1 MKNQLRKFDRS
12 GSFFPTFFNH
22 YFNDD
27 LFNNFFVG
35 DLPATNVTETD
46 KAFNIEVSIPGFKK
60 EDIKIAIEKNVLS
73 ISAQTE
79 INNEEKDKNEKIL
92 RREFRKS
99 SFERRFTIPDNIDT
113 ENIEAVQKDGI
124 LSISLPKKDKT
135 LENKVKTIDIK

>member
-27 LFNNFFVG
+27 LFNNFFEG

-46 KAFNIEVSIPGFKK
+46 KAFNIEVSIPGFNK
-60 EDIKIAIEKNVLS
+60 EDIKIAIEKNILN
-73 ISAQTE
+73 ISAHTE
-79 INNEEKDKNEKIL
+79 VENEEKGENEKIL
-92 RREFRKS
+92 RREFKKS

-113 ENIEAVQKDGI
+113 ENIEAAQKDGI
-124 LSISLPKKDKT
+124 LSISLPKKDKAI
-135 LENKVKTIDIK
+135 EDKVKTIEIK

>member
-12 GSFFPTFFNH
+12 GSLFPTFFNH
-22 YFNDD
+22 YLNDD
-27 LFNNFFVG
+27 LFNNFFEG

-46 KAFNIEVSIPGFKK
+46 KAFNIELSIPGFKK

-79 INNEEKDKNEKIL
+79 IDKQEKDENEKVL

-113 ENIEAVQKDGI
+113 ENIEAGQKDGVLQI
-124 LSISLPKKDKT
+124 TLPKKDMAI
-135 LENKVKTIDIK
+135 EDKVKTIEIK

>member
-27 LFNNFFVG
+27 LFNNFFEG